1 MLLFDRI
8 RQARTARPDRQAN
21 EGHVAPQDPLAMQA
35 HPVLTGRLV
44 SVASEDLR
52 DRWDPLVLPAHRDP
66 QAHKENEA
74 SKERLGRRALMVSN
88 RRRR

>member
-1 MLLFDRI
+1 
-8 RQARTARPDRQAN
+8 
-21 EGHVAPQDPLAMQA
+21 MQA

-52 DRWDPLVLPAHRDP
+52 DRWDPLVLPARRDP

-74 SKERLGRRALMVSN
+74 SKERLVRRALMVSN
-88 RRRR
+88 RRGC

>member
-1 MLLFDRI
+1 
-8 RQARTARPDRQAN
+8 
-21 EGHVAPQDPLAMQA
+21 MQA
-35 HPVLTGRLV
+35 HPVLTGQLV

-52 DRWDPLVLPAHRDP
+52 DQWDLLVLPAHRDP

-74 SKERLGRRALMVSN
+74 SKERQGRRALMVSN